1 MNDESL
7 DLDRT
12 DAMLLADE
20 ISDERLEAAAR
31 RDEKPWG
38 LPCTSGPFLAPTFGA
53 GKC

>member
-12 DAMLLADE
+12 DETILTDE
-20 ISDERLEAAAR
+20 MSDELLEAAAR
-31 RDEKPWG
+31 PGEKPWG
-38 LPCTSGPFLAPTFGA
+38 LPCTSAPFLAPTFGA